1 MFVCTKGILQGNAA
15 GPAIWT
21 ILSSIIFEILWK
33 KGHSDRFCSAIS
45 KELFFLVSFA
55 YVDDCD
61 LIQSGQDPREVA
73 RSMQTVVQQWGDLME
88 VTGGAIN
95 LDPTKSYWYM
105 VEYVWKHGKWT
116 ASDADI
122 SDFDHVAQ
130 SADN

>member
-1 MFVCTKGILQGNAA
+1 
-15 GPAIWT
+15 
-21 ILSSIIFEILWK
+21 
-33 KGHSDRFCSAIS
+33 
-45 KELFFLVSFA
+45 
-55 YVDDCD
+55 
-61 LIQSGQDPREVA
+61 
-73 RSMQTVVQQWGDLME
+73 ME

-105 VEYVWKHGKWT
+105 VEYVWKHGKLT

>member
-1 MFVCTKGILQGNAA
+1 MDG
-15 GPAIWT
+15 
-21 ILSSIIFEILWK
+21 
-33 KGHSDRFCSAIS
+33 
-45 KELFFLVSFA
+45 
-55 YVDDCD
+55 CD

-122 SDFDHVAQ
+122 GDFDHVAQ